1 MFCNSIETL
10 DRSDLARLHGFNT
23 LLMSSAPGSGPV
35 AKMQRLFHALYN
47 VALQYVE
54 IRTTHGG
61 AEQTHANAEMDSC
74 LSMLGITVSDLVNQQ
89 QQGGDTGHM
98 CSHVASDAI
107 EGGRNRRESM
117 NPLVWMDNML
127 QPDDFNLW

>member
-10 DRSDLARLHGFNT
+10 DRSDLAHLHNFNT
-23 LLMSSAPGSGPV
+23 LLMSAAPRSGPV

-47 VALQYVE
+47 VALQYLE
-54 IRTTHGG
+54 IRTTHGM
-61 AEQTHANAEMDSC
+61 AEQTPANAEMDSC

-89 QQGGDTGHM
+89 QQIGDPDQSS
-98 CSHVASDAI
+98 SHVASGAPEID
-107 EGGRNRRESM
+107 RNRRESM

-127 QPDDFNLW
+127 QPDDFILW

>member
-10 DRSDLARLHGFNT
+10 DRSDLAHLHDFNT
-23 LLMSSAPGSGPV
+23 LLMSAAPRSGPV

-54 IRTTHGG
+54 IRTTHRR
-61 AEQTHANAEMDSC
+61 AERTPTNAEMDSC

-89 QQGGDTGHM
+89 QQIGNPGQ
-98 CSHVASDAI
+98 SSSQVASDAP
-107 EGGRNRRESM
+107 ESGLNRGESM

-127 QPDDFNLW
+127 QQDDFILW